1 MTPKKVTPC
10 MMPRG
15 LWPLHSLVREALIA
29 HEAAEVA
36 AVRDEAG
43 HPDAQVVVDLEELS
57 LELAQLC
64 GGSLYGC
71 QHDVRVALAMQA
83 VCQLQ
88 DLLEQKNATK
98 CSLPPASEGQGQS
111 QHLEAHNC

>member
-64 GGSLYGC
+64 GGPLYGC
-71 QHDVRVALAMQA
+71 QHDVRVALAMSSGLSAAGSAGAEECYEMQF
-83 VCQLQ
+83 
-88 DLLEQKNATK
+88 
-98 CSLPPASEGQGQS
+98 AS
-111 QHLEAHNC
+111 CI